1 MFCVGTAPSRRQHD
15 DDDAVSIFDFV
26 GSIAIAKNR
35 VAVCLQDQIAR
46 EPKSDDEREYFQ
58 AMAPQPKLF
67 GSDAAS
73 KLLGIISAPKSKPA
87 PGSKGAGLRKGS
99 KSQEAEQSH

>member
-1 MFCVGTAPSRRQHD
+1 MFCVGTTLSRRQHD
-15 DDDAVSIFDFV
+15 DDDAMSIFDFV
-26 GSIAIAKNR
+26 RLIAKFR
-35 VAVCLQDQIAR
+35 VAACLQDQIAR

>member
-1 MFCVGTAPSRRQHD
+1 MFCVGTTPSRRQHD

-26 GSIAIAKNR
+26 RLIAKIR
-35 VAVCLQDQIAR
+35 VAACLQDQIAR